1 MEQYME
7 QARMLAAQCW
17 CDKETSGTEMDTVLA
32 EAIARRISI
41 WMETAYQMARNAD
54 FYRGILDECAK
65 HFGEAAYTADDGTV
79 MGEPLLLK
87 VPELVA
93 ALVKA
98 CEEANDTAKLR
109 AEVARLKAALNM
121 NRRMLTCVYCGHE
134 YHQDTPAAGS
144 EVLTAHIK
152 ACERHPMR
160 KAEADIAM
168 LRAALAG
175 LVGAD
180 SEQELRQMEAAMRML
195 PAPDADNVVSIN
207 AIHALLATMTPNAA
221 GKALASQ
228 GRSPLTDS
236 LGDAS
241 EAKG

>member
-7 QARMLAAQCW
+7 LARMLAAQCW

-54 FYRGILDECAK
+54 FYRGTLDECAK

-109 AEVARLKAALNM
+109 AEVARLKAALKKANEQAEHFEREWYLRGDARTLNSIARQWQPM
-121 NRRMLTCVYCGHE
+121 KTAPRDGSIVLVLLDGVDYPHPAYWLTGPDSQRAISNGNNAPGWRMAL
-134 YHQDTPAAGS
+134 DAAP
-144 EVLTAHIK
+144 I
-152 ACERHPMR
+152 
-160 KAEADIAM
+160 ADHDGPRYWM
-168 LRAALAG
+168 
-175 LVGAD
+175 D
-180 SEQELRQMEAAMRML
+180 C
-195 PAPDADNVVSIN
+195 PDAPDDGG
-207 AIHALLATMTPNAA
+207 PE
-221 GKALASQ
+221 
-228 GRSPLTDS
+228 
-236 LGDAS
+236 DA
-241 EAKG
+241 